1 MRIQFKKLFTR
12 FDYDIQTNEDGI
24 TILTGPNGFGKSTIL
39 NCIEHV
45 SRGYE
50 GLVYFSNLDF
60 KEIIFD
66 NKIQVQKEKQNVIKI
81 MLSENE
87 EKFIFLD
94 LDKVQ
99 EAIDILYRAPRYEKI
114 SEFEWKHTR
123 DERIFTLENFVSENI
138 FEKSELDNSQKIM
151 REIFKEIKS
160 IFDNIYYIKEQRLFT
175 NIELERKRLTVR
187 GLDKYED
194 GDLLKDEVKDLPEK
208 MKKIVREYVSRY
220 TAKSSELDS
229 SYPIRLLNENSKYSN
244 MTESQ
249 FEDKIEDIVSKINKL
264 SEYDLSESSGIEE
277 LKKLSF
283 NNNFSTALN
292 IYFEDFVEKYQVYNE
307 LVENLDIF
315 IGIINEKIHFKEIVI
330 DKKTGIYLRDKDFKN
345 KILNLE
351 QLSSGEKQEIMLF
364 YKLIFETKENSLLL
378 IDEPEISLHVAWQ
391 RKFISDL
398 FKIAELN
405 KLNVI
410 IVTHSPHIIGKY
422 SENQIDLGELYYE

>member
-1 MRIQFKKLFTR
+1 
-12 FDYDIQTNEDGI
+12 
-24 TILTGPNGFGKSTIL
+24 
-39 NCIEHV
+39 
-45 SRGYE
+45 
-50 GLVYFSNLDF
+50 
-60 KEIIFD
+60 
-66 NKIQVQKEKQNVIKI
+66 

-398 FKIAELN
+398 FKIAERN